1 MSKKA
6 EDLFVIRPTNNEQ
19 NEYIITVGKLLA
31 TTKKFKNQEE
41 AEKYIKY
48 PKWDTAF
55 ALFAEMLSAHE
66 EASKVEEEIKKDAKN
81 VVKSIINNTIKK

>member
-1 MSKKA
+1 MSKNA

-19 NEYIITVGKLLA
+19 DEYIITVGKHLA
-31 TTKKFKNQEE
+31 TSKKFKNQEE

-48 PKWDTAF
+48 PKWDTTF

-66 EASKVEEEIKKDAKN
+66 EATKVGNEIQDEKNKKK
-81 VVKSIINNTIKK
+81 